1 MTTFPKAPHL
11 VVPAM
16 IKGAATTLKL
26 HAQQIAR
33 LQTQGSALS
42 TLKPGSWSLI
52 TLQAGWS
59 NVAGAIPAQARLL
72 TTTTVQ
78 VIGNIEGGTTANGT
92 VIGQLESGYYNTVHQ
107 HTFSC
112 VAVTGAQSV
121 ANPVEQLT
129 VTSPGQIPVNYH
141 AFPVVGDQ
149 IEITAGSLGSND
161 TGDGDTAFSSQ
172 TTPINYNAAS
182 LTLSTSGTL
191 TISNVHSAVTQ
202 LSFHES
208 GLPLF
213 TA

>member
-1 MTTFPKAPHL
+1 
-11 VVPAM
+11 M
-16 IKGAATTLKL
+16 IKGAATTLAK
-26 HAQQIAR
+26 HTQMITT
-33 LQTQGSALS
+33 LQTKAAATS
-42 TLKPGSWSLI
+42 TLIPGDWSLI
-52 TLQAGWS
+52 TLQGGWS

-92 VIGQLESGYYNTVHQ
+92 VIGQLASGYYNTVHQ

-129 VTSPGQIPVNYH
+129 VTSPGHIPVN
-141 AFPVVGDQ
+141 FQSFTISGDHVD
-149 IEITAGSLGSND
+149 IPAGSLGSND

-182 LTLSTSGTL
+182 LTLSTGGTL